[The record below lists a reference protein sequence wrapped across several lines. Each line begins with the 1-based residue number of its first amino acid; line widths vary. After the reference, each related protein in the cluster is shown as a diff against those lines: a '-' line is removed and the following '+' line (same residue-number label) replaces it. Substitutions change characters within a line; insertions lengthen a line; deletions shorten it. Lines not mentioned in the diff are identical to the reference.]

1 MGREMGQDS
10 EGFGFDDGAH
20 PEGLA
25 KEGGSVGLAAFTF
38 GDDFGNKHAYILL
51 LFYSYVKEGVTKS
64 KARNSNFIEDF
75 AGSRFA

>member
-25 KEGGSVGLAAFTF
+25 QEGGSVGLTVFTF

-51 LFYSYVKEGVTKS
+51 LL
-64 KARNSNFIEDF
+64 
-75 AGSRFA
+75 